1 MASDVGVSVVT
12 TTWNEKENIGQ
23 LVAEVRQ
30 VLRGVTHEVIVVDD
44 SSSDGTLQVAEQVA
58 DLAVS
63 KPRKGQTAGLLHGM
77 KLAKYPLVVTIDS
90 DLENPPAL
98 IPELLRL
105 AAEFDVVVASR
116 TQLPRFSE
124 KYASRTLGKLV
135 GITDFYSNFRLYKK
149 GAVAT
154 FELHGGE
161 TFGAEFLLS
170 ARKHGFKLGEVM
182 YPPPPRRRHPRIGGS
197 LRANLRI
204 QWATTK
210 AFALYLFWC

>member
-1 MASDVGVSVVT
+1 MSSDVGVSVVT
-12 TTWNEKENIGQ
+12 TTWNERENIGQ

-77 KLAKYPLVVTIDS
+77 KLAKYPLIVTIDS
-90 DLENPPAL
+90 DMENPPQL
-98 IPELLRL
+98 IPQLLKL
-105 AAEFDVVVASR
+105 AGAFDVVVASR
-116 TQLPRFSE
+116 TELPRFSE

-149 GAVAT
+149 EVVAT
-154 FELHGGE
+154 FELRGGE
-161 TFGAEFLLS
+161 TFGAEFLFIS
-170 ARKHGFKLGEVM
+170 RKHGFKLGEVM
-182 YPPPPRRRHPRIGGS
+182 YVPPPRRTYPRIGGS

-204 QWATTK
+204 QWATSK
-210 AFALYLFWC
+210 AFALYLF